1 MNAESPPSARTI
13 LVVEDEASIRTIVK
27 LAMEMNGHRVLTASD
42 GDEALHVAEDHQ
54 GPIDLVITD
63 ILLPGISGSDTI
75 RTLVETRPGLNVIY
89 ISGYLGDQAD
99 LAKSETGQMRF
110 LRKPFTPRPL
120 VEGGAPEF

>member
-63 ILLPGISGSDTI
+63 ILLPGITGSAVM
-75 RTLVETRPGLNVIY
+75 RPRCEARPGLNVIY
-89 ISGYLGDQAD
+89 IFGSLGDQAD
-99 LAKSETGQMRF
+99 WAKSEPGQMRF
-110 LRKPFTPRPL
+110 LSKPFTPRQL
-120 VEGGAPEF
+120 